1 MVVAVV
7 LVVLVLAL
15 AAAGGVVL
23 MRLLRTELSAQ
34 RQETRDELAARS
46 SEIGRRLEGRDGR
59 LLSTQQSAGQTA
71 TQIVDKIGELG
82 RTSAQ
87 MLQRANDLARLEQAL
102 RPPKARGGVG
112 ELLLANVLRD
122 SLPADAYELQHTFR
136 SGERVD
142 AVVRAD
148 KLVPID
154 AKFPLENFER
164 VVNAADEAEQE
175 LYEKAFARD
184 VKIHVDAIATKYVRP
199 ADGTF
204 DFALMYLPSE
214 SIYYEL
220 VCGKT
225 GGLYSYALGKR
236 VFPVSPST
244 FHAYLAIIVLGLRG
258 LQIERHAQDVMAY
271 CAQLAKDFGRFRDDF
286 NVVGKHIGNA
296 QTKFGESDRRLERLE
311 ARLEQAT
318 EATDLEQGP
327 EPDQPELPRAPHAP

>member
-1 MVVAVV
+1 MVVSIVVVV
-7 LVVLVLAL
+7 LVFAAL
-15 AAAGGVVL
+15 GAAGTLL
-23 MRLLRTELSAQ
+23 MRMLRAELAAQ
-34 RQETRDELAARS
+34 RQETREELAARAT
-46 SEIGRRLEGRDGR
+46 ELNQRLEGLDGR
-59 LLSTQQSAGQTA
+59 LLSTQQSAGHTA
-71 TQIVDKIGELG
+71 TQIVEKIGELG

-87 MLQRANDLARLEQAL
+87 MLQRANDLSRLEQAL

-122 SLPADAYELQHTFR
+122 SLPAESYALEHTFR

-164 VVNAADEAEQE
+164 VVNAQDDAERL

-184 VKIHVDAIATKYVRP
+184 VKIHVDAIASKYVRP

-225 GGLYSYALGKR
+225 GGLYAYALGKR

-258 LQIERHAQDVMAY
+258 LQIEKHAQDVMAY
-271 CAQLAKDFGRFRDDF
+271 CAQLAKDFGRFRADF
-286 NVVGKHIGNA
+286 DVVGKHIGNA
-296 QTKFGESDRRLERLE
+296 ASKYGEADRRLERFE
-311 ARLEQAT
+311 TRLEQAT
-318 EATDLEQGP
+318 EATELDEA
-327 EPDQPELPRAPHAP
+327 EPQQAELPRALDAA

>member
-1 MVVAVV
+1 MFMIPILLAGAAEGIDRRVGDVEAKVDRRVA
-7 LVVLVLAL
+7 
-15 AAAGGVVL
+15 
-23 MRLLRTELSAQ
+23 EL
-34 RQETRDELAARS
+34 ETKVD
-46 SEIGRRLEGRDGR
+46 RRLEGLDGR
-59 LLSTQQSAGQTA
+59 LLSTQQSAGKTA
-71 TQIVDKIGELG
+71 TEIVERLG
-82 RTSAQ
+82 KLDGTAAQ
-87 MLQRANDLARLEQAL
+87 MLARANDLARLEQAL

-142 AVVRAD
+142 AVVKVD

-164 VVNAADEAEQE
+164 VVNASDDAEQE

-184 VKIHVDAIATKYVRP
+184 VKIHVDAIAAKYVRP

-214 SIYYEL
+214 AIYYEL

-258 LQIERHAQDVMAY
+258 LQIERHAQEVMAY
-271 CAQLAKDFGRFRDDF
+271 TAQLAKDFGRFRQDF
-286 NVVGKHIGNA
+286 DVVGKHIGNA
-296 QTKFGESDRRLERLE
+296 ASKDSEAARRLERLE
-311 ARLEQAT
+311 TRLEQAT
-318 EATDLEQGP
+318 EATELD
-327 EPDQPELPRAPHAP
+327 EPATAQELPRALDAA

>member
-1 MVVAVV
+1 MFLAVV
-7 LVVLVLAL
+7 VVVVLVLAL
-15 AAAGGVVL
+15 AAAGAVAL
-23 MRLLRTELSAQ
+23 MRLLRAELSAQ
-34 RQETRDELAARS
+34 RAETREELAARS
-46 SEIGRRLEGRDGR
+46 SEISRRLEG
-59 LLSTQQSAGQTA
+59 
-71 TQIVDKIGELG
+71 
-82 RTSAQ
+82 
-87 MLQRANDLARLEQAL
+87 AL

-122 SLPADAYELQHTFR
+122 SLPTDAYELQHTFR
-136 SGERVD
+136 TGERVD

-164 VVNAADEAEQE
+164 LVNAGDEGERE
-175 LYEKAFARD
+175 LHERAFARD
-184 VKIHVDAIATKYVRP
+184 VKVHVDAIAAKYIRP

-225 GGLYSYALGKR
+225 GGLYAYSLGKR

-271 CAQLAKDFGRFRDDF
+271 CAQLAKDFGRFRQDF
-286 NVVGKHIGNA
+286 DVVGTHIGTA
-296 QTKFGESDRRLERLE
+296 PWKYTEADRRLERLE
-311 ARLEQAT
+311 TRLEQAT
-318 EATDLEQGP
+318 EATELD
-327 EPDQPELPRAPHAP
+327 EPATAQELPRALDAA

>member
-1 MVVAVV
+1 MLVAVV
-7 LVVLVLAL
+7 LVVLVLGL
-15 AAAGGVVL
+15 AGVGGVAL
-23 MRLLRTELSAQ
+23 MRLLRAELTAQ
-34 RQETRDELAARS
+34 RQETRDELTARS
-46 SEIGRRLEGRDGR
+46 SEINRRLEGLGGR
-59 LLSTQQSAGQTA
+59 LLSTQRSSGEPA
-71 TQIVDKIGELG
+71 TQIVERIGELG

-87 MLQRANDLARLEQAL
+87 MLQRANALARLERAL

-122 SLPADAYELQHTFR
+122 SLPGDAYELQHTFR

-164 VVNAADEAEQE
+164 VVNAGDDAEHE
-175 LYEKAFARD
+175 LHEKAFARD
-184 VKIHVDAIATKYVRP
+184 VKIHVDAIAAKYVRP

-258 LQIERHAQDVMAY
+258 LQIDRHAQEVMAY
-271 CAQLAKDFGRFRDDF
+271 CAQLAKDFSRFRQDF
-286 NVVGKHIGNA
+286 DVVGKHIGNA
-296 QTKFGESDRRLERLE
+296 ASKYSEADRRLERLE
-311 ARLEQAT
+311 TRLEQAT
-318 EATDLEQGP
+318 EATELEAP
-327 EPDQPELPRAPHAP
+327 EPEQPELPRALDAA

>member
-1 MVVAVV
+1 MVLAVV
-7 LVVLVLAL
+7 LVMLVLAL
-15 AAAGGVVL
+15 LAAGGVLL
-23 MRLLRTELSAQ
+23 MRLLRAELAAQ

-46 SEIGRRLEGRDGR
+46 SEISRRLEGLDGR

-71 TQIVDKIGELG
+71 TQIVEK
-82 RTSAQ
+82 
-87 MLQRANDLARLEQAL
+87 M
-102 RPPKARGGVG
+102 G

-122 SLPADAYELQHTFR
+122 SLPAEAYELQHTFR
-136 SGERVD
+136 TGERVD

-164 VVNAADEAEQE
+164 VVNAADDAERE

-204 DFALMYLPSE
+204 EFALMYLPSE
-214 SIYYEL
+214 AIYYEL

-225 GGLYSYALGKR
+225 GGLYAYALGKR

-258 LQIERHAQDVMAY
+258 LQIERHAQEVMAY
-271 CAQLAKDFGRFRDDF
+271 CAQLGKDFGRFRQDF
-286 NVVGKHIGNA
+286 DVVGKHIGNA
-296 QTKFGESDRRLERLE
+296 ASKYSEADRRLESLE
-311 ARLEQAT
+311 TRLEQAT
-318 EATDLEQGP
+318 EATELD
-327 EPDQPELPRAPHAP
+327 EPATAQELPRALDAA